1 MLLRYFGGNLL
12 KINKNT
18 NKISDSVVFVLK
30 DFIF

>member
-12 KINKNT
+12 KINKKT